1 MLLRRAARLLA
12 VLGIVAGAGGI
23 GLATPAYACACGG
36 AAWQPGDNG
45 RVADETAL
53 VAWDGQHETI
63 DMRLGL
69 QASGQQAALIV
80 PTPAPATV
88 TLGNASTFTELE
100 RLSAPKVVTE
110 RKWFGNFN
118 LDFFSFGGAAE
129 SAAPTGAA
137 EAGAPTVLDRV
148 QLGPMEATTFTGGD
162 LTGIRKWLSDNGY
175 QMRDAVIATLQPYL
189 DGGWSFVA
197 MRLTSTA
204 ALNGALDPV
213 RLTFAADHEVYPM
226 RMSSAATAAETV
238 RIYVLGAHEV
248 ERNDPDDSSSQMMSQ
263 VTNTYFTGHV
273 DPVDADLRQLSA
285 NGRNYLTAMTI
296 TIRSPEHITSD
307 FSFTPAASDVD
318 YREEQ
323 RGVEYVQFLGIP
335 AGFAILLGIVLLG
348 PALGL
353 LTAAR
358 RLVRR
363 GRA

>member
-1 MLLRRAARLLA
+1 MLLRRGARLLA
-12 VLGIVAGAGGI
+12 VLGIVVGAGGI
-23 GLATPAYACACGG
+23 GVATPAYACACGG

-100 RLSAPKVVTE
+100 RLSAPEVVTD

-118 LDFFSFGGAAE
+118 LDFFTFGGAAE

-137 EAGAPTVLDRV
+137 GAGAPTVLDRV

-175 QMRDAVIATLQPYL
+175 QMRDEVIATLQPYL

-213 RLTFAADHEVYPM
+213 RLTFAADQQVYPM
-226 RMSSAATAAETV
+226 RMSSAATHDQSV
-238 RIYVLGAHEV
+238 KIYVLGPHRV
-248 ERNDPDDSSSQMMSQ
+248 MRDDPDSRTQLPD
-263 VTNTYFTGHV
+263 VIFAGRI
-273 DPVDADLRQLSA
+273 DPVDADLKQLSA
-285 NGRNYLTAMTI
+285 NGNNFLTVTNYRI
-296 TIRSPEHITSD
+296 WSPGSITSD
-307 FSFTPAASDVD
+307 FTFTPWFADMD
-318 YREEQ
+318 YREVDH
-323 RGVEYVQFLGIP
+323 RVDYVQFLGIP
-335 AGFAILLGIVLLG
+335 AGFAILIGIMLLG
-348 PALGL
+348 PALGV
-353 LTAAR
+353 LTIVR

-363 GRA
+363 VLA